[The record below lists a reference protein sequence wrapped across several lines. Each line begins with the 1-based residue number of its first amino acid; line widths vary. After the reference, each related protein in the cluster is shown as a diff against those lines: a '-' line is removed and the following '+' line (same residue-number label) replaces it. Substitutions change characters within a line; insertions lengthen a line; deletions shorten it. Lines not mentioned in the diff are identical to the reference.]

1 MLGGA
6 ALGGLGGGEE
16 HGDAVVPGFRQ
27 FDARGGA
34 DLAEEGVGHLDQD
47 AGAVAGIVF
56 AADCAAVIEVRQD
69 GNGLLHDLVGLLPLD
84 VGDEADAAGV
94 MLELG
99 IVHSLL
105 LG

>member
-1 MLGGA
+1 
-6 ALGGLGGGEE
+6 
-16 HGDAVVPGFRQ
+16 
-27 FDARGGA
+27 
-34 DLAEEGVGHLDQD
+34 
-47 AGAVAGIVF
+47 VF
-56 AADCAAVIEVRQD
+56 AADCAAVIEVGQD

-84 VGDEADAAGV
+84 VGNEADAAGV